1 MKTLKID
8 NIEKADFSVL
18 AINSHIKSYTLCWQI
33 NNKLKT
39 YFVKAENHSPQ
50 NNTNQT
56 FERFTYK
63 DIKNES
69 QYDIISNL
77 SSEGYLLNTH
87 KSVNY
92 FLKIQ
97 NKLWTGEKE
106 IFINKLNEI
115 PEILLIF
122 ELNLVK
128 INSLTP
134 FILDDK

>member
-39 YFVKAENHSPQ
+39 YFVKVENHSPQ

-97 NKLWTGEKE
+97 NKLWTGEKD

>member
-39 YFVKAENHSPQ
+39 YFVKVENHYPQ

-63 DIKNES
+63 DTKNES
-69 QYDIISNL
+69 QYDILSNL

-97 NKLWTGEKE
+97 NKLWAGEKE
-106 IFINKLNEI
+106 SFINKLNEI

-122 ELNLVK
+122 ELNLAK

>member
-18 AINSHIKSYTLCWQI
+18 AINSHIKSYILCWQI

-39 YFVKAENHSPQ
+39 YFIKVENHSPQ

-87 KSVNY
+87 KNVNY

-97 NKLWTGEKE
+97 NKLWIGEKKS
-106 IFINKLNEI
+106 FIKKLNEI
-115 PEILLIF
+115 PDILLIF
-122 ELNLVK
+122 ELNLEK

-134 FILDDK
+134 FILNDK